1 VEGLE
6 SATAWVR
13 RTLGCRVGDEALLA
27 EALTHRSA
35 QGANNERL
43 EYLGDAVLSF
53 VVAEMLFHAHPG
65 ATEGELSRYRASLVS
80 GETLGALALALGL
93 GEHIRLGEGELK
105 SGGFRRASILADA
118 LEAVIGAVYLDLG
131 IEAARDAVER
141 LLADRLAVLPSAAEL
156 KDPKTRLQE
165 RLQASGIPLPAY
177 EVAEV
182 SGEPHAQRFVVRC
195 RVESLGL
202 LAEAEGTSR
211 RRAEQEA
218 ASRLLERLEAESGA

>member
-13 RTLGCRVGDEALLA
+13 RTLGCRVGNEALLA

-35 QGANNERL
+35 QGDNNERL

-53 VVAEMLFHAHPG
+53 IVAEMLFHAHRS

-80 GETLGALALALGL
+80 GETLGAIALDLGL

-131 IEAARDAVER
+131 IDAARDAVQR
-141 LLADRLAVLPSAAEL
+141 LLADRFLTLPSAAEL

-165 RLQASGIPLPAY
+165 RLQGSGIPLPTY

-218 ASRLLERLEAESGA
+218 ASRVLERLEAETGA